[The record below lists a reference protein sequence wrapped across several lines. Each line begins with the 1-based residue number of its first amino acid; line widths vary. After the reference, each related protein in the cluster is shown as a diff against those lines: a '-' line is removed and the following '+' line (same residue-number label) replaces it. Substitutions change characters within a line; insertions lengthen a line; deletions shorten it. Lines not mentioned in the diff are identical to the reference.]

1 MFESIIWI
9 SVFFLSGLILN
20 INMEFEIFEQII
32 NIGILSFSILLFIL
46 SIIAFRKT
54 GLKKIIYASI
64 AFILFTIQLTYEIL
78 GDMINQF
85 ETPYNDLIISS
96 ITLFILVLFF
106 FAVFRKN

>member
-1 MFESIIWI
+1 MIESIISI

-20 INMEFEIFEQII
+20 ISIDFEVFEQII
-32 NIGILSFSILLFIL
+32 NIGILSFSLLLFII
-46 SIIAFRKT
+46 SIIAYRKT
-54 GLKKIIYASI
+54 GLKKIIYASL

-78 GDMINQF
+78 GDTIYQV

-96 ITLFILVLFF
+96 ITLFILLLFF

>member
-9 SVFFLSGLILN
+9 SVFFLFWSDIKY
-20 INMEFEIFEQII
+20 NMEFEIFEQII

-64 AFILFTIQLTYEIL
+64 AFLLFTIQLTYEIL